1 MVNEIKGL
9 LNMKSQIV
17 NKLEPKTKHEEIM
30 FCIEST
36 NDIVSKILEII
47 EKLPRKTL
55 QEAAREQGLIIR

>member
-30 FCIEST
+30 FCINST
-36 NDIVSKILEII
+36 NDIVSKILEI
-47 EKLPRKTL
+47 L
-55 QEAAREQGLIIR
+55 EAADQRRKHVKPWEGH